1 MAERRKERLDR
12 GIKVRSDSIYAVW
25 SIKEIMY
32 LIGPRLGLVAVLLIL
47 PLVVPI
53 YWQKVV
59 TITAIYALLAISFGF
74 LANYV
79 GLVNLGGA
87 LFVGAGGYISGL
99 LNSAYG
105 LPLYI
110 TIPVATLLG
119 GLLCTLVL
127 LPCLPLRGIYFAIVS
142 FVYPLAAARL
152 IAATGAFGGTDGI
165 AGLDMLS
172 SGYGAQYFILLVV
185 LLVTFGMTRLVNA
198 EDIGLIFRG
207 VKDNEQAIKASALNL
222 TRYKALAVF
231 ISAMI
236 GSFAGAWLAHL
247 YGWVGM
253 SLMATDFSILP
264 LAATVVGGTS
274 TIYGPLIGSF
284 LLVPISEA
292 LRDFGTLRIVFY
304 SALMVFF
311 VVFWTEGLMNFLKRK
326 YEQFEHWVRV

>member
-1 MAERRKERLDR
+1 MQDKRKERIDR
-12 GIKVRSDSIYAVW
+12 GVKVRSDTIYAI
-25 SIKEIMY
+25 SSMKEIMY
-32 LIGPRLGLVAVLLIL
+32 LIGPRMGLVLFLLAL
-47 PLVVPI
+47 PLVLPI

-59 TITAIYALLAISFGF
+59 SITAVYALLAVSFGF
-74 LANYV
+74 LSSYV

-87 LFVGAGGYISGL
+87 LFVGVGGYISGL

-110 TIPVATLLG
+110 SIPAATLLG
-119 GLLCTLVL
+119 ALFCTLVL

-142 FVYPLAAARL
+142 FVYPLAAVR
-152 IAATGAFGGTDGI
+152 IISATGAFGGTDGI
-165 AGLDMLS
+165 AGLDMIG
-172 SGYGAQYFILLVV
+172 SGYGSQYFIIVTL
-185 LLVTFGMTRLVNA
+185 LLVTFGVSRLVSA

-207 VKDNEQAIKASALNL
+207 VKDNEQAIKASGLNL
-222 TRYKALAVF
+222 TMYKAVAVF
-231 ISAMI
+231 IGALI

-274 TIYGPLIGSF
+274 TIYGPLVGTL

-304 SALMVFF
+304 SVAMVFF
-311 VVFWTEGLMNFLKRK
+311 VVFWTEGLLIYIKRK
-326 YEQFEHWVRV
+326 YEQFERWVRV